1 MRKWLKDKQISEN
14 LDLEN
19 TEHLASFE
27 TMMDDVIKKAEFLVK
42 LEKSA
47 VFQSIN
53 PSEDIYEGLSY
64 KIPSYA
70 RDHKKDEEE
79 LKLQE
84 EVKQHPE
91 QELSLWR
98 QHYKNWNTNLKE
110 QGMIRSEQQKL

>member
-1 MRKWLKDKQISEN
+1 MRKWLKDQQNSEN

-19 TEHLASFE
+19 AEDLLKFE
-27 TMMDDVIKKAEFLVK
+27 LIMDEVIKKAEFLVK

-53 PSEDIYEGLSY
+53 PSEDIYDALSY

-70 RDHKKDEEE
+70 RDHQKDEEE

-84 EVKQHPE
+84 AVMSHPE
-91 QELSLWR
+91 
-98 QHYKNWNTNLKE
+98 
-110 QGMIRSEQQKL
+110 